1 MKILI
6 PLILTG
12 VLFSAKAE
20 TYNMEQP
27 INVSGDFQ
35 SEMSKRKMIRKKLEK
50 KTITMLKK
58 QIELQRLRQELQLQK
73 QLEKKL
79 SETI

>member
-6 PLILTG
+6 PLIFTG
-12 VLFSAKAE
+12 ILVSAKAE
-20 TYNMEQP
+20 THNIQKP
-27 INVSGDFQ
+27 INIVGEFE
-35 SEMSKRKMIRKKLEK
+35 SEMAKKKMIRKNLEK

-58 QIELQRLRQELQLQK
+58 QIELQRLRQEMQLQK
-73 QLEKKL
+73 ELEKKL